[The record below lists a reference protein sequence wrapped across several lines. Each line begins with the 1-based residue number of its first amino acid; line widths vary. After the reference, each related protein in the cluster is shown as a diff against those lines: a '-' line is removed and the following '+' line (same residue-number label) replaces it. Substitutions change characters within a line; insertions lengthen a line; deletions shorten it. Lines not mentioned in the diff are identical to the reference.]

1 MEDDFKYY
9 DDYQYFREYPDAPDY
24 TEMMDGMQLAAA
36 DTNRMPEVVV
46 TGQPEP
52 EFKKIEPAGG
62 MAALKTVGEAMQAG
76 AEKIDFDVIG
86 FPGIGTL
93 TLKDL
98 TVGDLGKVL
107 VNIAEGFPPVEFQTA
122 TGRLKVPRPTMESL
136 ELINAP
142 VAAGIA
148 KKAVKTMVK
157 SKKATAAAAATAA
170 PKSLATNEEQK

>member
-36 DTNRMPEVVV
+36 DTGRMPEVVV

-52 EFKKIEPAGG
+52 EIKKIEPAGG
-62 MAALKTVGEAMQAG
+62 MGALKAVGEAIQSG
-76 AEKIDFDVIG
+76 AEKIDFDVLG

-107 VNIAEGFPPVEFQTA
+107 VNIAEGFPPITGSGQTLSPTAEAVE
-122 TGRLKVPRPTMESL
+122 LV
-136 ELINAP
+136 NAP
-142 VAAGIA
+142 IAAGIA
-148 KKAVKTMVK
+148 KKAVKTMAK
-157 SKKATAAAAATAA
+157 SKKATAATAAAAA
-170 PKSLATNEEQK
+170 PKPLATNEEQK

>member
-36 DTNRMPEVVV
+36 DTGRMPEVVV

-52 EFKKIEPAGG
+52 EIKKIEPAGG
-62 MAALKTVGEAMQAG
+62 MAALKTVGEAIQSG
-76 AEKIDFDVIG
+76 AEKIDFDVLG

-136 ELINAP
+136 ELINAAP
-142 VAAGIA
+142 AVTG
-148 KKAVKTMVK
+148 AVKLG
-157 SKKATAAAAATAA
+157 KKVMKKRATKTAATLGAAT
-170 PKSLATNEEQK
+170 PMQGEEQK